1 MKKIY
6 TFLAAAFLISSSMKA
21 QVSKACFKP
30 VIVPNYTWTAASGG
44 PFSGT
49 NYGQVAAADFN
60 NDGIM
65 DIASAANGIYYM
77 EVKLGNNTG
86 TFTPSQDIST
96 NVLDI
101 IATDVNNDNNKDLVT
116 LFWDGASLYNIVTY
130 LGNGNGTFGA
140 AITTTSSVMTNM
152 YVVDVNND
160 GNMDV
165 AQTLISPAR
174 LVFRLGNGTGNFAA
188 PSNTVAGVSY
198 ACFDYFD
205 NDGSIDFVGTT
216 GSNVNVDK
224 YIGNGTG
231 GFTLSGTYPANSLGF
246 GTPYLAK
253 SADLNADGFKDIVV
267 LNTGTSLNYCTSL
280 LGTSTGSFSPFVNV
294 LGGKIGSVNIGEFN
308 GDTYPDIVCNYY
320 GSGPNLT
327 LYFND
332 GATTTFTVSQVL
344 ATSPTLYRDFTT
356 LADFNQDGKLDLLA
370 VKTGTVNYKEKLN
383 IYIQQPIP
391 TLTITSANSILCNGN
406 STILNLNTNGQHT
419 LFQEGQFGGTF
430 AGIGNSTVTIT
441 PSVTTTYTFSAWGG
455 PSSVDDICPFITSS
469 VFTQSVSA
477 CTGIDETINNNLLS
491 IYPNPANEFITVSLV
506 AESADATT
514 IYIINALGETVLTER
529 TTSSN
534 TVVNTSNLTNGIY
547 FIKVESKNG
556 SAIKKFIKQ

>member
-6 TFLAAAFLISSSMKA
+6 TLLAAAFLISSGMKA

-49 NYGQVAAADFN
+49 NYGQVTAADFN

-140 AITTTSSVMTNM
+140 AITTTSSVMTNI

-160 GNMDV
+160 GNLDV
-165 AQTLISPAR
+165 AQTLISPSR

-188 PSNTVAGVSY
+188 PSNTVSGISY
-198 ACFDYFD
+198 SCFDDFN
-205 NDGSIDFVGTT
+205 NDGFIDFVSAG
-216 GSNVNVDK
+216 GSGVNVSK
-224 YIGNGTG
+224 YNGNGTG
-231 GFTLSGTYPANSLGF
+231 AFTLVGTYPALNVGF
-246 GTPYLAK
+246 GNTFFAK
-253 SADLNADGFKDIVV
+253 SADLNADGLKDIVV
-267 LNTGTSLNYCTSL
+267 LSSGAGTNYCNSL
-280 LGTSTGSFSPFVNV
+280 LGTSTGSFTAFAGVAS
-294 LGGKIGSVNIGEFN
+294 GKIGSVNIGELN
-308 GDTYPDIVCNYY
+308 GDAYPDIVCNYY

-327 LYFND
+327 LLFND
-332 GATTTFTVSQVL
+332 GATTTFPVTQLL

-370 VKTGTVNYKEKLN
+370 VKTGTANYKEKLN
-383 IYIQQPIP
+383 IYLQQPVP
-391 TLTITSANSILCNGN
+391 TLTLTSSNSIICLGESAVLTSA
-406 STILNLNTNGQHT
+406 TNGAHT
-419 LFQEGQFGGTF
+419 LFLNNQFLGT
-430 AGIGNSTVTIT
+430 GSTTVAIT
-441 PSVTTTYTFSAWGG
+441 PTITTTYSVGAWGG
-455 PSSVDDICPFITSS
+455 PSSVDDICPFITDA
-469 VFTQSVSA
+469 VFTQSVST
-477 CTGIDETINNNLLS
+477 CTGIDEAINYNLLS
-491 IYPNPANEFITVSLV
+491 IYPNPANDFITISVTELVEV
-506 AESADATT
+506 AEATT
-514 IYIINALGETVLTER
+514 VNIINALGEIVLTEKV
-529 TTSSN
+529 TSSN
-534 TVVNTSNLTNGIY
+534 TTLNTSNLKNGIY

-556 SAIKKFIKQ
+556 STIKKFIKQ

>member
-6 TFLAAAFLISSSMKA
+6 TLLAAAFLISSSMKA

-96 NVLDI
+96 NVVDI

-116 LFWDGASLYNIVTY
+116 LFYDGASLYNIVTY
-130 LGNGNGTFGA
+130 LGLGNGTFGA
-140 AITTTSSVMTNM
+140 AITTTSSATTNM

-165 AQTLISPAR
+165 AQTLFSPSR

-188 PSNTVAGVSY
+188 PSNTIAGVSY
-198 ACFDYFD
+198 ACFDDFN
-205 NDGSIDFVGTT
+205 NDGSIDFVGTN

-231 GFTLSGTYPANSLGF
+231 AFTLYSTYPANSLGF

-267 LNTGTSLNYCTSL
+267 LNTGTTLNYCTSL

-294 LGGKIGSVNIGEFN
+294 VGGKIGSVNIGEFN

-320 GSGPNLT
+320 GSTPNVT
-327 LYFND
+327 LYFNN
-332 GATTTFTVSQVL
+332 GATTTFTVTQVL
-344 ATSPTLYRDFTT
+344 ATSPTLYRNFTT
-356 LADFNQDGKLDLLA
+356 LADFNQDGKTDLLA
-370 VKTGTVNYKEKLN
+370 VKTGTINFREKLN
-383 IYIQQPIP
+383 IYLQQPIP
-391 TLTITSANSILCNGN
+391 TLTITSTNNIICAGESAVLT
-406 STILNLNTNGQHT
+406 SATNGAHT
-419 LFQEGQFGGTF
+419 LFLDSQFL
-430 AGIGNSTVTIT
+430 GNGSTTITIT
-441 PSVTTTYTFSAWGG
+441 PTITTTYTVGALGG
-455 PSSVDDICPFITSS
+455 PSTVDDICPFMTDAI
-469 VFTQSVSA
+469 FTQSVSA
-477 CTGIDETINNNLLS
+477 CTGIEEATNTNLVS
-491 IYPNPANEFITVSLV
+491 IYPNPVNDFITIAVTEPVEV
-506 AESADATT
+506 ADDTT
-514 IYIINALGETVLTER
+514 IYIINALGEIVLAEKA
-529 TTSSN
+529 TSSN
-534 TVVNTSNLTNGIY
+534 ATLNINNLTSGIY

-556 SAIKKFIKQ
+556 LAIKKFIKQ